1 MMLTFAGLVGQDPQM
16 TRKIK
21 VLMVGTL
28 PVDLESVKGGV
39 EAAILN
45 LFSGFSKLA
54 EVDVVHISFVEDIK
68 EQTVIR
74 FSENVKIRFVPFK
87 VKIRLLDYLLNA
99 SVLKQIIREEAPD
112 VIHIQESE
120 PHLLRFLFIPKQN
133 VVVTQHGIMRE
144 ELKYASGVKNKLKF
158 VFKASVERF
167 VFPLF
172 RNVVFISAY
181 NRKLFQ
187 GKLHLSAN
195 IYNAVNPIFFTHK
208 PASLP
213 ARNAIIY
220 VGVLSHR
227 KNLRLIIEAL
237 QVLKRRDIYFTLHVV
252 GWYKENDLRYEIDMI
267 ELVKRYG
274 LGKQIKFHGWLKQRD
289 ILQVFD
295 QCSVFVLPSLQETL
309 PVSIAEAMALGKVVM
324 ATDVGA
330 ISEMF
335 HDGETG
341 YLIKRNGLAELVTLL
356 HTHYH
361 QYYDTTSEKIQL
373 EAVEKYHPEANAR
386 RTVEFY
392 QQVIKK

>member
-1 MMLTFAGLVGQDPQM
+1 M
-16 TRKIK
+16 TRKLK

-45 LFSGFSKLA
+45 LFSGFSTLP
-54 EVDVVHISFVEDIK
+54 EVEVVHLSFVEDVR
-68 EQTVIR
+68 EQTAVR
-74 FSENVKIRFVPFK
+74 FSENVKIRFIPFK
-87 VKIRLLDYLLNA
+87 VKIRLLDYILNA
-99 SVLKQIIREEAPD
+99 STLKQIIREEIPD

-133 VVVTQHGIMRE
+133 IVVTQHGIMRE
-144 ELKYASGVKNKLKF
+144 ELKYASGIKNKLKF

-172 RNVVFISAY
+172 RNVVFISDY
-181 NRKLFQ
+181 NRKLFK
-187 GKLHLSAN
+187 GKLLHSAS

-208 PASLP
+208 PASMP
-213 ARNAIIY
+213 AKNAIIY

-227 KNLRLIIEAL
+227 KNLKLIIEAL
-237 QVLKRRDIYFTLHVV
+237 QVLKRRGIYFTLHVV
-252 GWYKENDLRYEIDMI
+252 GWYKENDLGYEIDI
-267 ELVKRYG
+267 VELVKRYG
-274 LGKQIKFHGWLKQRD
+274 LGKQITFHGWLKQRD
-289 ILQVFD
+289 ILKVFD

-335 HDGETG
+335 EDEKTG
-341 YLIKRNGLAELVTLL
+341 HLIKRNGLAELVTLL

-361 QYYDTTSEKIQL
+361 QPYEATIERIQQ

-392 QQVIKK
+392 HQIIKK